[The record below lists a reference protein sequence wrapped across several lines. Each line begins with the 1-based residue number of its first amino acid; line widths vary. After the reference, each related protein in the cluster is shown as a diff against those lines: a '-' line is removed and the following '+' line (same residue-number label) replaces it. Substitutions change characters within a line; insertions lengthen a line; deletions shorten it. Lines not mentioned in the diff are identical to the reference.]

1 LLESLLQEIDDLK
14 MSQPQLT
21 SFFTHAKRGTRS
33 SKAIAVDSQDAK
45 SALQKTTRGK
55 KNIEKSTPAFSDEIK
70 KPKIQETEVKKT
82 VGVLK
87 PIIENTQFDSKESEK
102 VVDAVV
108 NTVGDAKTNEII
120 KEKPKRGRKKTDVP
134 ENDSKE
140 DCPSPAKRTRRTTRS
155 KAVDDAIE
163 KAKKLTPSEV
173 KQKLGGVKK
182 LSDLKEQLKK
192 IEKSA
197 ETVQQAKAK
206 AAAVAKK
213 VAEQK
218 AQEAAKADYETT
230 PAYINYHNLAA
241 KKDENFPLP
250 YTYKFLAEVFRCTD
264 TIAAMLHNR
273 KEIITV
279 EKLKTAVQQMMRK
292 DFSLS
297 YLKQI
302 KTVFPAAYRYAWENI
317 IGRYGKKMA
326 EFELQMMVN
335 MDYKKEMVGKVDPN
349 QEKLSCNEK
358 LGPQGI
364 VERKNI
370 FNNSLLSIVKQHHK
384 NFCERLETPVT
395 VNEEKLLKFHKDFDV
410 DNCPAIAESGF
421 PEAPHVEK
429 VTTAA
434 EILEKSRALFEINPK
449 LSSTLTKA
457 AGSSQ
462 VEEQSSPA
470 EVKVEAPKPAAK
482 PIRKELQGL
491 PQALIDKILAKEAAK
506 AEKEMF
512 TDKVKEEKVKRLR
525 RLPTLAR
532 ILKNLFTSENKPALM
547 FDFVIKKAVSS
558 YPGHLP
564 SDVMTKDVRY
574 LIEVSKPW
582 VANPR
587 VQGTEYLKLNKNID
601 VNTVVQQV
609 ERLLAEEEK

>member
-1 LLESLLQEIDDLK
+1 

-21 SFFTHAKRGTRS
+21 SFFSHSKRGTRS
-33 SKAIAVDSQDAK
+33 SKAVK
-45 SALQKTTRGK
+45 SGDVPLASPITQ
-55 KNIEKSTPAFSDEIK
+55 KSTRRKEPIGDSTPSATEEVK
-70 KPKIQETEVKKT
+70 KPKIQEVAVKRN

-87 PIIENTQFDSKESEK
+87 PITENTPLETKKSENEEIN
-102 VVDAVV
+102 AVARA
-108 NTVGDAKTNEII
+108 DDEKTEVCR
-120 KEKPKRGRKKTDVP
+120 EKPKRGRQKVELP
-134 ENDSKE
+134 ESGSKDE
-140 DCPSPAKRTRRTTRS
+140 CPSPAKRTRRTTRS
-155 KAVDDAIE
+155 KAVDEAVE

-173 KQKLGGVKK
+173 KKKLGGVKK

-197 ETVQQAKAK
+197 ETVQQTKAK
-206 AAAVAKK
+206 VAAAAKK
-213 VAEQK
+213 VAEEK
-218 AQEAAKADYETT
+218 AKVEAKVEYETT
-230 PAYINYHNLAA
+230 PAYISYQTLAA
-241 KKDENFPLP
+241 KGDGTLPLP
-250 YTYKFLAEVFRCTD
+250 ATYKFLAEVFRCTD

-326 EFELQMMVN
+326 EFELHMSVN
-335 MDYKKEMVGKVDPN
+335 MDFKEEMVGKAEPN
-349 QEKLSCNEK
+349 QGKSGTAER

-370 FNNSLLSIVKQHHK
+370 FHNSLISIVKGHHK
-384 NFCERLETPVT
+384 KFCDGLETPISIDDD
-395 VNEEKLLKFHKDFDV
+395 KLVKFHKDFDV
-410 DNCPAIAESGF
+410 DKCPPVEESGM
-421 PEAPHVEK
+421 PEAPYVEK

-449 LSSTLTKA
+449 LSNTLAKA
-457 AGSSQ
+457 AETKQDETQSKG
-462 VEEQSSPA
+462 VEVDQEI
-470 EVKVEAPKPAAK
+470 PKPAPK

-491 PQALIDKILAKEAAK
+491 PQKLIDKILAKEAAK

-532 ILKNLFTSENKPALM
+532 ILKNTFTSENKPALV

-564 SDVMTKDVRY
+564 SDVMIKDVRY
-574 LIEVSKPW
+574 LIDVSKPW
-582 VANPR
+582 VANPM

-601 VNTVVQQV
+601 VNTVVQQL
-609 ERLLAEEEK
+609 EKLLADEEK

>member
-1 LLESLLQEIDDLK
+1 

-21 SFFTHAKRGTRS
+21 SFFGHTKRGTRS
-33 SKAIAVDSQDAK
+33 SKAVK
-45 SALQKTTRGK
+45 SGDVSIPSPTALKTTRCK
-55 KNIEKSTPAFSDEIK
+55 KFIDDGTTAPTEEIK
-70 KPKIQETEVKKT
+70 KPKIQT
-82 VGVLK
+82 VEAKRNVDILK
-87 PIIENTQFDSKESEK
+87 PITENTPLQLKQSEK
-102 VVDAVV
+102 VGVTADDRA
-108 NTVGDAKTNEII
+108 GDDKTDKVIE
-120 KEKPKRGRKKTDVP
+120 EKPKRGRKKVEVP
-134 ENDSKE
+134 EENGNRD
-140 DCPSPAKRTRRTTRS
+140 DCPSPAKRSRRSTRS
-155 KAVDDAIE
+155 KAVDEAIE

-173 KQKLGGVKK
+173 KKKLGGVKK

-206 AAAVAKK
+206 AAAAAKK
-213 VAEQK
+213 VAEEK
-218 AQEAAKADYETT
+218 AKVDAKVEYEAT
-230 PAYINYHNLAA
+230 PAYVSYHTLAA
-241 KKDENFPLP
+241 KGDGTLPLP

-279 EKLKTAVQQMMRK
+279 EKLKVAVQQMMRK

-302 KTVFPAAYRYAWENI
+302 KTVFPSAYRYAWENI

-326 EFELQMMVN
+326 EFELHMSVN
-335 MDYKKEMVGKVDPN
+335 MDYKKEMIGQAEPN
-349 QEKLSCNEK
+349 KAKSCNAER

-370 FNNSLLSIVKQHHK
+370 FHNSLINIVKGHHK
-384 NFCERLETPVT
+384 KFCEGLETPVS
-395 VNEEKLLKFHKDFDV
+395 VDDDKLVKFHKDFDV
-410 DNCPAIAESGF
+410 DKCPPVVESGM
-421 PEAPHVEK
+421 PEAPYVEK

-449 LSSTLTKA
+449 LSNTLVKA
-457 AGSSQ
+457 AETKQDGSKSES
-462 VEEQSSPA
+462 VEVNQDI
-470 EVKVEAPKPAAK
+470 PKPAPK

-491 PQALIDKILAKEAAK
+491 PQKLIDKILAKEAAK

-512 TDKVKEEKVKRLR
+512 TDKVKEDKVKRLR

-532 ILKNLFTSENKPALM
+532 ILKNTFTSENKSALV

-574 LIEVSKPW
+574 LIDVSKPW
-582 VANPR
+582 VGNPM

-601 VNTVVQQV
+601 VNTVVQQL
-609 ERLLAEEEK
+609 EKMLAEEES